1 MGGRAQNTPLEAQKS
16 RLPLLFPPLSPGP
29 PSTLP
34 SSGLSWFGLGF
45 LWVKWPDGRSTL
57 YGVRHRSCAPS
68 CISLPVPARS
78 ERGSQGRGRRWQRQ
92 LPAAAAAPGVSPRP
106 HDAPA
111 GLTSQWPVGGG
122 DGRARPGQ
130 GSRREG
136 RELGPRRLRGA
147 RLRNQAR
154 RRLTGQGSSAGSPR
168 RGRPRA
174 PPPPRR
180 PPPSLTCAARAIAS
194 FAAKAP
200 QSCSRPA
207 RQPRPRAEHPPPWEN
222 VLRRPRCTSTL
233 AEPAASRLAQS
244 PGMPAPEELPP
255 RRARAVRPPTQPVTC
270 RASSWSAESSPPADF
285 ATVP

>member
-16 RLPLLFPPLSPGP
+16 RLPLLFAPLSPGP

-174 PPPPRR
+174 PPPP
-180 PPPSLTCAARAIAS
+180 AEAS
-194 FAAKAP
+194 ALAHLR
-200 QSCSRPA
+200 S
-207 RQPRPRAEHPPPWEN
+207 PRHRK
-222 VLRRPRCTSTL
+222 LRRQSPSVL
-233 AEPAASRLAQS
+233 QS
-244 PGMPAPEELPP
+244 PGPAAPP
-255 RRARAVRPPTQPVTC
+255 PGRTPPALGKRPP
-270 RASSWSAESSPPADF
+270 ASALHLDPC
-285 ATVP
+285 